1 MSPYQFTL
9 ADAKADRA
17 IRIATG
23 QCVDG
28 PDFAALV
35 NQAQRML
42 MKRGNWFGTEW
53 LVKFC
58 ISDGCIVWP
67 RFVGT
72 VMGIRFCG
80 SLQSAFMQNQWYT
93 ILGQYCNGY
102 SNWAGYGN
110 GMVVEDTGTAPC
122 FNEVMCPEGKLIRYV
137 VTKRPDLGKTVKIF
151 GTAFGGQPLQ
161 ERDANGNWT
170 NGITITAADP
180 FGSTTV
186 LVTHITSVL
195 REATQGPAWLYEYN
209 ATDDIQR
216 MLASYQSSETKPRY
230 RKSKIRNWN
239 QWWGQSTC
247 PADSNNQRIRSIEA
261 LVKLEF
267 IPATLDDDFLFIDDF
282 DALSL
287 MIKAIRCGEADD
299 NAGFAE
305 KTLFAVK
312 EMNLRERDKL
322 PNNQTV
328 VSVQAFGSIPIT
340 NPT

>member
-1 MSPYQFTL
+1 MSPYQL
-9 ADAKADRA
+9 QLQDAKADRA

-35 NQAQRML
+35 NQGQRML

-58 ISDGCIVWP
+58 ITDGCIAWP

-72 VMGIRFCG
+72 VLGMRFCG
-80 SLQSAFMQNQWYT
+80 SAESAFMQNQWYT

-102 SNWAGYGN
+102 QNWSGYGS
-110 GMVVEDTGTAPC
+110 GITVEDNGTAPC

-137 VTKRPDLGKTVKIF
+137 VTKRPDLGKTVKIY
-151 GTAFGGQPLQ
+151 GTAYGGQPLQ
-161 ERDANGNWT
+161 ERDDDGNWT
-170 NGITITAADP
+170 NGLTITAADP

-186 LVTHITSVL
+186 LVTHITSVV
-195 REATQGPAWLYEYN
+195 REETQGPAWLYEYN
-209 ATDDIQR
+209 ATDDVQR
-216 MLASYQSSETKPRY
+216 QLAAYQPSETNPRY
-230 RKSKIRNWN
+230 RRSKIRNWN
-239 QWWGQSTC
+239 NWWMQTC
-247 PADSNNQRIRSIEA
+247 TKSNQQPTRSLEA

-267 IPATLDDDFLFIDDF
+267 IPATHDDDFLFIDDF
-282 DALSL
+282 DALAL
-287 MIKAIRCGEADD
+287 MIKAIRLGESDD

-322 PNNQTV
+322 PNDQTV
-328 VSVQAFGSIPIT
+328 VSVQVVGKLPIY
-340 NPT
+340 NPI